1 MRLGYV
7 PYDRTLQ
14 APGDRRRF
22 VSWATDRSVDFDVV
36 ERPDPDLD
44 VAVVASVA
52 DLVSWR
58 DAPSNMRVVYDLT
71 DDYLGLPAG
80 GLKNRARGVAKYL
93 SGELSRPTLRYRE
106 LMVDM
111 CRRADVVVCTSSL
124 QREHVEATGARDV
137 RVILDCYEADTV
149 GLKTTYEQAAEP
161 RIAWEGLPFNVGTL
175 ELLREPLRA
184 LEPGSRPSVH
194 VVTPPTFRPYARR
207 FGRRSAID
215 VAREALPDE
224 RVVVHPWSRHTYA
237 QAVADCDIAVIPL
250 PLDDRF
256 AFAKSAQKLISLWA
270 IGMPVITSATP
281 GYEEAMRGAGLD
293 LACRTAADWTRA
305 LTRLLGDEAERR
317 HAAQAGR
324 AYVEAH
330 AGRELMLARW
340 DEVVQL
346 R

>member
-1 MRLGYV
+1 MRLGYA

-22 VSWATDRSVDFDVV
+22 VSWATDRSVDFVVV
-36 ERPDPDLD
+36 ERPDAEVD

-80 GLKNRARGVAKYL
+80 GLKNRARGVAKFL

-106 LMVDM
+106 LMADM

-137 RVILDCYEADTV
+137 RIILDCYEADTV
-149 GLKTTYEQAAEP
+149 DLKTTYGLTGAP
-161 RIAWEGLPFNVGTL
+161 KLVWEGLPFNVGTL
-175 ELLREPLRA
+175 ELLREPLQSLPR
-184 LEPGSRPSVH
+184 GSRPSVH

-207 FGRRSAID
+207 FGRRSTID
-215 VAREALPDE
+215 VARDALPDE
-224 RVVVHPWSRHTYA
+224 QVVVHPWTPDSYA
-237 QAVADCDIAVIPL
+237 QAVADCDLAVIPL

-270 IGMPVITSATP
+270 MGMPVVTSATP
-281 GYEEAMRGAGLD
+281 AYEEAMRAAGLD
-293 LACRTAADWTRA
+293 LACRTTADWTRA
-305 LTRLLGDEAERR
+305 LTRLLSDADERR
-317 HAAQAGR
+317 HAGRAGR

-330 AGRELMLARW
+330 ASRETMLARW
-340 DEVVQL
+340 DEVL
-346 R
+346 A

>member
-1 MRLGYV
+1 MELGYA
-7 PYDRTLQ
+7 PYDPTLD

-22 VSWATDRSVDFDVV
+22 VSWATDRGVDFAVV
-36 ERPDPDLD
+36 EQPHPGID
-44 VAVVASVA
+44 VAVVSSVA
-52 DLVSWR
+52 DLVRWR
-58 DAPSNMRVVYDLT
+58 DAPSATRVVYDLT
-71 DDYLGLPAG
+71 DDYLGLPAS
-80 GLKNRARGVAKYL
+80 GLKNRARGVAKYV

-106 LMVDM
+106 LMADM

-161 RIAWEGLPFNVGTL
+161 RLAWEGLPFNVGTL

-215 VAREALPDE
+215 VARAALPDE

-270 IGMPVITSATP
+270 MGMPVVTSATP
-281 GYEEAMRGAGLD
+281 AYEEAMRAAGLD
-293 LACRTAADWTRA
+293 LACRTTADWTRA
-305 LTRLLGDEAERR
+305 LARLLSDADERR
-317 HAAQAGR
+317 HAGRAGR

-330 AGRELMLARW
+330 ASRETMLARW
-340 DEVVQL
+340 DEVL
-346 R
+346 A